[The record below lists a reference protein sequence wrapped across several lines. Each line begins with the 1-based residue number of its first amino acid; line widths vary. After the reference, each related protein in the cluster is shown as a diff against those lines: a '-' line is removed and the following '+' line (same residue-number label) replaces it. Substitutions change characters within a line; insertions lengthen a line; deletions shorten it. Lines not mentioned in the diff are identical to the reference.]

1 MELLLVGA
9 VLVTLGVHA
18 ATSPLLESPS
28 TLIPRNAARM
38 AVEEYNQEPGVQAVF
53 RLLKLRNTH
62 KTKAISMNLLLL
74 YAFKSITTYG
84 DPMNQQPPTASVMNH
99 PVQILQV
106 QKFDWGVHFSMNF
119 TVKETLCQKTAA
131 YRIGDCRYKP
141 NGMIRDCSAD
151 VSVLNFLQDSPL
163 TSVKCQP
170 LQGNNPNSR
179 NSKPNTRP
187 QAMEAPLPLV
197 YVETYFPS
205 SFSTAALTAPE
216 GE

>member
-62 KTKAISMNLLLL
+62 KT
-74 YAFKSITTYG
+74 
-84 DPMNQQPPTASVMNH
+84 
-99 PVQILQV
+99 
-106 QKFDWGVHFSMNF
+106 KFDWGVHFSMNF

-170 LQGNNPNSR
+170 LQQGNNPNSR